1 MGSSTKDAID
11 ANPVLRILWSYW
23 NERRG
28 SRAMPSRKD
37 IDPVDIPALEKL

>member
-11 ANPVLRILWSYW
+11 ANPVLRALWSYW

-28 SRAMPSRKD
+28 RRAMPSRKD